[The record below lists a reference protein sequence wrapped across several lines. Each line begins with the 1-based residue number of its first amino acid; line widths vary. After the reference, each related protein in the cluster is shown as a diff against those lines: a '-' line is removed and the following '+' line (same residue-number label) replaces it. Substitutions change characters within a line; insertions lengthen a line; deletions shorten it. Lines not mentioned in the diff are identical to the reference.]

1 MSSSTREVAIVAGT
15 RRRSYDWVAPAT
27 GVVFAI
33 LLAVGQILTGAG
45 VDPKDGAEEV
55 VRHYK
60 DNEGQVMAAG
70 LLGGFAAIF
79 FLFFAGWA
87 RKVLRKAEGPG
98 GMFSDVSFAGAIV
111 FVVGGA
117 VASTLK
123 IALAA
128 SFDDIDPTAVEALNA
143 IAWNGTLPVVVGFS
157 TFLLATGISA
167 IRHGALPGWLGWSAI
182 VLGIATLTP
191 AEFVAIP
198 VGLVWVLVAS
208 VLLAMRAR
216 AGQGSPPGTPRGAAT
231 DEPSHLV
238 RS

>member
-1 MSSSTREVAIVAGT
+1 MVAGT
-15 RRRSYDWVAPAT
+15 RPRSYDWLAPAT
-27 GVVFAI
+27 GAVFAI
-33 LLAVGQILTGAG
+33 LLAAGQILTGAG

-60 DNEGQVMAAG
+60 DNEGQLMAAG

-98 GMFSDVSFAGAIV
+98 GMLSDVAFAGAIV

-123 IALAA
+123 IVLAA

-143 IAWNGTLPVVVGFS
+143 IAWNDSRAATLPVAVGFS

-191 AEFVAIP
+191 ADFVAIP

-208 VLLAMRAR
+208 VLLTMRAR
-216 AGQGSPPGTPRGAAT
+216 TGQGSPPGTREGAAT
-231 DEPSHLV
+231 DEPSRLV
-238 RS
+238 PS